1 MTLIIV
7 SFFAWVLT
15 ILAPCVLPL
24 LPIILWASI
33 DDPKDKYRPYII
45 IASLSFSV
53 FVFSLLLKA
62 STIFIDIDPIVWK
75 LFSGVILILFWVFTF
90 FPNLWK
96 NISNALWFSNKSNKG
111 FQKSTQKKWITGSIL
126 VWMSLGPVFSSC
138 SPTYALILAVILPIS
153 LFAGLINLIAY
164 ILWLALVLLLIAL
177 LGQKFIKKVKWASDP
192 KWKFKKI
199 LWIIFVLVWVAI
211 ISWFDKKIESK
222 IIESWYFDVTGIEQ
236 MILDRVDT
244 DMEKKKELPLKSPSI
259 EGGSWAIAKQGE
271 SEIEQEFLR
280 DGLKTNTESTSIS
293 LRDVLDG
300 GPGKDGIPAINE
312 PKFVDIETAKTD
324 LDFLKDD
331 SRWISVQ
338 VWDAAR
344 FYPYAILVWHEIVND
359 ILWDEKISVTFC
371 PLCWSAIVYNRVLNW
386 EEHFFGVSGKLYQSN
401 LLMYD
406 DKTESLW
413 SQSLWEA
420 LVWDYLGQELEY
432 MRSNLMT
439 FAEFEKQYPQWE
451 VLSDDTWYFR
461 SYGRIPYGSYDENDT
476 LYFPVKNQDL
486 RFHKKELFYI
496 VNNKDLWEST
506 AFLFKDLREEW
517 EWTITVWENTYEA
530 IFKDGIVEVTLDW
543 EIQSWYYEMWFSWI
557 THNKGSKN
565 VWFKSLNK

>member
-1 MTLIIV
+1 MTLIII
-7 SFFAWVLT
+7 SFLAWVLT

-24 LPIILWASI
+24 LPVILWASI

-75 LFSGVILILFWVFTF
+75 IFSGVILILFWAFTF

-96 NISNALWFSNKSNKG
+96 NISNALWFSNKSNAS
-111 FQKSTQKKWITGSIL
+111 FQKSTQKKGITGSIL
-126 VWMSLGPVFSSC
+126 VWMSLWPVFSSC

-153 LFAGLINLIAY
+153 LFAWLINLIAY

-199 LWIIFVLVWVAI
+199 LWVIFVLVWVAI
-211 ISWFDKKIESK
+211 IGWFDKKIESK

-236 MILDRVDT
+236 MILDKVDT
-244 DMEKKKELPLKSPSI
+244 DLEKSIEEKKQK
-259 EGGSWAIAKQGE
+259 AK
-271 SEIEQEFLR
+271 QEFLR
-280 DGLKTNTESTSIS
+280 DGLKTNTENKSIS
-293 LRDVLDG
+293 LSDVLDW
-300 GPGKDGIPAINE
+300 GPGKDWIPAINN
-312 PKFVDIETAKTD
+312 PKFLNIEWAKSD
-324 LDFLKDD
+324 LTFLNND
-331 SRWISVQ
+331 SNGIVVQ
-338 VWDAAR
+338 VWDTAK

-359 ILWDEKISVTFC
+359 TIGDEKISVTFC
-371 PLCWSAIVYNRVLNW
+371 PLCGSAIVYNRVLNG

-413 SQSLWEA
+413 SQSLGEA

-432 MRSNLMT
+432 IRSNLMT
-439 FAEFEKQYPQWE
+439 FSEFQENYPLWE
-451 VLSDDTWYFR
+451 VLSDDTGYFR

-476 LYFPVKNQDL
+476 LFFPVKNQDL

-496 VNNKDLWEST
+496 VNNKELWESV
-506 AFLFKDLREEW
+506 AFLFKDLREQGKWKIKIW
-517 EWTITVWENTYEA
+517 ESTYKA
-530 IFKDGIVEVTLDW
+530 TFKDGVVEVIRDW
-543 EIQSWYYEMWFSWI
+543 EIQKWYHEMWFSWI
-557 THNKGSKN
+557 THNKESKS
-565 VWFKSLNK
+565 VWFKE